1 MFAAIARFDVRF
13 RWVIVVVWV
22 AGAIAG
28 IRLLPSLSS
37 VTQPSN
43 TQFLSSSAPRPGC
56 ESGRMAETDIPP
68 DLAAE
73 GRQGAQA

>member
-13 RWVIVVVWV
+13 RWVIVAVWV

-37 VTQPSN
+37 VTQPSS
-43 TQFLSSSAPRPGC
+43 TQFLSSSAPRPVA
-56 ESGRMAETDIPP
+56 S
-68 DLAAE
+68 LAAWP
-73 GRQGAQA
+73 RLVSRPT